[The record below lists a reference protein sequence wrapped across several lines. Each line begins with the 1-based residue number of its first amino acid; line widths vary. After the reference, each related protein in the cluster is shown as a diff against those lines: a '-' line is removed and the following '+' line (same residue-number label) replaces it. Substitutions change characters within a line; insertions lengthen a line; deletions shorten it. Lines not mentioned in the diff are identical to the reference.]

1 MPAPKLATV
10 ENLKVPPHS
19 IEGEQAVLGGLLLSA
34 RAFDQVADVITETDF
49 YREDHRLIFRAIH
62 ELSNKGKPCDAVT
75 VTEWFESHGLVEQVD
90 GGGYISQLALHN
102 SQRSQRQSYADIVR
116 EKSILRQLIDVG
128 AEVTTSC
135 FSADGRDS
143 RELLEEAER
152 KVFAIADQGM
162 RTSAGFVTV
171 QDTIKEAIEKI
182 QELHEFEGE
191 ITGTPTGFKDLDKL
205 TAGFQDS
212 DLIIVAGRP
221 AMGKTTLA
229 MNIAENAAI
238 KHNVPVAIFSME
250 MSALQLVM
258 RLFSSLG
265 QIDQTRLRT
274 GNLDELDWPKLTS
287 AMNLLH
293 KSKLFIDE
301 TASLSPSELRAR
313 ARRLKREHNI
323 GMIVVDYLQL
333 MAVPGSSENRA
344 TEIAE
349 ISRSLKAI
357 AKELHLPVIALSQL
371 NRALEQRPNKRPVM
385 ADLRESGAIEQDA
398 DLIIFIYRDEV
409 YNEDTAEK
417 GKAEIIIGKHR
428 NGPTDTVALTFQ
440 GQWLRFVNYA
450 PEHAY
455 AQSSEYGQ

>member
-1 MPAPKLATV
+1 MPAPQFATV
-10 ENLKVPPHS
+10 DNLKVPPHS

-34 RAFDQVADVITETDF
+34 RAFDQVADVITESDF

-75 VTEWFESHGLVEQVD
+75 VTEWFESHGKVDQVD
-90 GGGYISQLALHN
+90 GGDYISQLVSNTPSAAN
-102 SQRSQRQSYADIVR
+102 VKAYAEIVR

-128 AEVTTSC
+128 AEITSGV
-135 FSADGRDS
+135 FSSDGRDS
-143 RELLEEAER
+143 RELLEDAER
-152 KVFAIADQGM
+152 QVFAIADQGM
-162 RTSAGFVTV
+162 RSTAGFVSV

-191 ITGTPTGFKDLDKL
+191 ITGTPTGFKDFDKL
-205 TAGFQDS
+205 TAGLQDS
-212 DLIIVAGRP
+212 DLIIIAGRP

-229 MNIAENAAI
+229 MNIAESAAI
-238 KHNVPVAIFSME
+238 KNNVPVAIFSME

-301 TASLSPSELRAR
+301 TPALSPSELRAR

-333 MAVPGSSENRA
+333 MSVPGSKENRA

-371 NRALEQRPNKRPVM
+371 NRALEQRPNKRPIM

-398 DLIIFIYRDEV
+398 DLIVFIYRDEV
-409 YNEDTAEK
+409 YNVDTPDK

-450 PEHAY
+450 PEYAY
-455 AQSSEYGQ
+455 SGMDDSH

>member
-1 MPAPKLATV
+1 MPAPQLATV
-10 ENLKVPPHS
+10 DNLKVPPHS
-19 IEGEQAVLGGLLLSA
+19 IEGEQAVLGGLLLST
-34 RAFDQVADVITETDF
+34 RAFDQVADVITESDF

-75 VTEWFESHGLVEQVD
+75 VTEWFESHGKVDQVD
-90 GGGYISQLALHN
+90 GGDYISQLVSNTPSAAN
-102 SQRSQRQSYADIVR
+102 VKAYAEIVR

-128 AEVTTSC
+128 AEITSGV
-135 FSADGRDS
+135 FSSDGRDS
-143 RELLEEAER
+143 RELLEDAER
-152 KVFAIADQGM
+152 QVFAIADQGM
-162 RTSAGFVTV
+162 RSTAGFVSV

-191 ITGTPTGFKDLDKL
+191 ITGTPTGFKDFDKL
-205 TAGFQDS
+205 TAGLQDS

-229 MNIAENAAI
+229 MNIAESAAI
-238 KHNVPVAIFSME
+238 KNNVPVAIFSME

-293 KSKLFIDE
+293 KSKIFIDE
-301 TASLSPSELRAR
+301 TPALSPSELRAR

-333 MAVPGSSENRA
+333 MSVPGSKENRA

-371 NRALEQRPNKRPVM
+371 NRALEQRPNKRPIM

-398 DLIIFIYRDEV
+398 DLIVFIYRDEV
-409 YNEDTAEK
+409 YNEDTPDK

-450 PEHAY
+450 PEYAY
-455 AQSSEYGQ
+455 PGMDDSH